1 MKISM
6 LHISDI
12 HLRVSGNSIFEKI
25 NKIGS
30 AIKSELYEVD
40 NLIIMLSGDT
50 AFSGKEAEYE
60 LGIELLDNL
69 KKSILN
75 HRNINIKFVVIPGN
89 HDCDFSLDNAIRKVL
104 IESVR
109 NDQVIEGKE
118 EIIDEIVKPQEN
130 YFCFEEIYEENESL
144 VFKDMLFKQ
153 YVFNVG
159 DNTIILN
166 CFNTAWISELHEQP
180 GKMIFP
186 LEKYKSYLER
196 AVGGLVISVFHHPLH
211 WLEPMNNRANKE
223 IIECYSD
230 IVLTGHEH
238 VATFKQTS
246 DLEKN
251 YTGYFEGGA
260 LQTEN
265 PNESEFSLLLF
276 NLLEG
281 KQKISKYKWSSN
293 TNKYKEETTLNWSD
307 LRIGRPKKSLFE
319 CNDDFNSY
327 LDDVGITLNHPKKPI
342 ISLNDIYIYPDVKRL
357 RFEDNND
364 GIDEYINLEEIKK
377 IGNENKY
384 IITGKEQVGKTT
396 FCKMIYKYFSSEG
409 YIPVLIDGRKI
420 NKSSIEE
427 FNKVVYKHFS
437 KQYSETLLE
446 DFKQLDDSKK
456 FIIIDDFDK
465 TKLNSRYSI
474 NLLTNINKYY
484 KHIIITGNELL
495 KFQDFLYSGEVEE
508 SETAYFN
515 KYEIMP
521 FGHQLRWKLINRWN
535 TLGDVESV
543 DEEKLILKNNN
554 FENKINTIIGNNF
567 VPPLPFFL
575 LVILQSLESGNTHNL
590 SESTYGYYYEHLIRQ
605 AFIKINIENEDIDAF
620 YNYITEL
627 AYLFF
632 CDQQSEKDY
641 YELNEFHNWY
651 CKNYDLTIDLSK
663 NISKLVETSILS
675 KLGDTY
681 KFKYKYTYYYFV
693 ARYLSVNITDSEI
706 RDEISNMCSKLF
718 VEEFANIMMFLTHL
732 SKDPFI
738 LNELLNNSE
747 QIFNEFVPTKLG
759 EDIINLNKLIVDIP
773 KLIIKEK
780 DVQQHREEKLY
791 AKDQFERTRMEISS
805 SEDTEE
811 LEIDM
816 DIIGQLNWSFKTLE
830 ILGQILKNYYGSI
843 RGDHKITL
851 ASEAYNLG
859 LRSLDSFLSVINTHS
874 ESLINEIEKI
884 IEEKHVTSNEEIT
897 KLATHFVFNLCC
909 AISYQFIKKVS
920 SSVGSDKLSDTFRRV
935 LHSNNTVAVK
945 LIDLS
950 IKLDHKQV
958 IPVSE
963 IEQLK
968 NELKNN
974 NLIGYSLLR
983 GLVINHLYM
992 FKINF
997 REKQRICKLL
1007 NISIESYR
1015 KKELMNANKR

>member
-1 MKISM
+1 M

-12 HLRVSGNSIFEKI
+12 HLRVSGNSIFAKI
-25 NKIGS
+25 NKIGD

-50 AFSGKEAEYE
+50 AYSGKEAEYE
-60 LGIELLDNL
+60 LGIKLLDNL

-75 HRNINIKFVVIPGN
+75 HSSIKIDFVVIPGN
-89 HDCDFSLDNAIRKVL
+89 HDCDFSLDNAIRGIL
-104 IESVR
+104 IDSVR
-109 NDQVIEGKE
+109 NHETELKE
-118 EIIDEIVKPQEN
+118 EIINGIVKPQEN
-130 YFCFEEIYEENESL
+130 YLFFEEIYENESL
-144 VFKDMLFKQ
+144 IFKDKLFKQ
-153 YVFNVG
+153 YKFNIG
-159 DNTIILN
+159 ENTIILN
-166 CFNTAWISELHEQP
+166 CFNTSWISELHEQP
-180 GKMIFP
+180 GKMLFP
-186 LEKYKSYLER
+186 LEKYKSYLES
-196 AVGGLVISVFHHPLH
+196 AVGGLAISVFHHPLH

-223 IIECYSD
+223 LIERYSD

-265 PNESEFSLLLF
+265 PDESEFSLLSF
-276 NLLEG
+276 DLLEE
-281 KQKISKYKWSSN
+281 KQKISKFKWS
-293 TNKYKEETTLNWSD
+293 TNMYREETTFNWSD
-307 LRIGRPKKSLFE
+307 LRIGRPKKSCFE
-319 CNDDFNSY
+319 CNPDFNSY

-342 ISLNDIYIYPDVKRL
+342 ISLKDIYIYPDVKRL

-377 IGNENKY
+377 KGDENKY
-384 IITGKEQVGKTT
+384 IITGKEQVGKST
-396 FCKMIYKYFSSEG
+396 FCKIIYKHFSNEG

-437 KQYSETLLE
+437 KQYSENLLE

-474 NLLTNINKYY
+474 SLLSNISKYY

-495 KFQDFLYSGEVEE
+495 KFHDFLYSGEVEE

-535 TLGDVESV
+535 TLGDIESI
-543 DEEKLILKNNN
+543 DEEDLISRNNN

-632 CDQQSEKDY
+632 CDQQSEKSY
-641 YELNEFHNWY
+641 YELNEFHVWY
-651 CKNYDLTIDLSK
+651 CKTYDLTIDLGK

-693 ARYLSVNITDSEI
+693 ARYLSVNITDSKI
-706 RDEISNMCSKLF
+706 KDEISNMCSKLF

-747 QIFNEFVPTKLG
+747 HIFDEFVPTKLE
-759 EDIINLNKLIVDIP
+759 EDIVNLNKLIVDIP
-773 KLIIKEK
+773 KLIIKDK

-791 AKDQFERTRMEISS
+791 AKDQLERARIEISTN
-805 SEDTEE
+805 EDNDE
-811 LEIDM
+811 LEVDM

-874 ESLINEIEKI
+874 ESLIKEIEKI

-909 AISYQFIKKVS
+909 TISYQFVKKVS

-935 LHSNNTVAVK
+935 LQSNDTVAVK

-950 IKLDHKQV
+950 VKLDHKQV

-968 NELKNN
+968 NELKRN

-1007 NISIESYR
+1007 NISIESHR
-1015 KKELMNANKR
+1015 KKELLHANKR